1 MSVQVASAGPLSE
14 ACAESLTHCY
24 PKGYAK
30 THGPRCRRCSLWER
44 QEDPQC
50 LRPFIQAWN
59 PTWGPRSPG
68 WEAPRPSKVVDPVK
82 EGKHSCGREQRVSIF
97 PKPHTPA
104 GQSCQLSI
112 EKKRLLVCMLT
123 WPGKSKAFQHLLH
136 LPSTFTYSGCRGT
149 AMIYLVYQERIK

>member
-24 PKGYAK
+24 PKGCAK
-30 THGPRCRRCSLWER
+30 TRGPRCRRCSLWER

-59 PTWGPRSPG
+59 PTWGPRSLA
-68 WEAPRPSKVVDPVK
+68 WEGPWPSKVVDPAK
-82 EGKHSCGREQRVSIF
+82 EVKHSCGQEQRVTIF

-104 GQSCQLSI
+104 GQFCQLSM
-112 EKKRLLVCMLT
+112 EKKRLLVCMLI
-123 WPGKSKAFQHLLH
+123 WPGKSKAFQHLST
-136 LPSTFTYSGCRGT
+136 LPGPSLIQGVG
-149 AMIYLVYQERIK
+149 ERP